1 MRNLFLLCAAL
12 ALAGCGGSTPSIDGA
27 DPCAQ
32 PVQIPSGWLDDQQIE
47 LLWGRDR
54 RALLD
59 CADKVETLSGR
70 EPDQA
75 L

>member
-12 ALAGCGGSTPSIDGA
+12 ALTGCGGSTPSIDGA
-27 DPCAQ
+27 DPCTK

-70 EPDQA
+70 ELDQA